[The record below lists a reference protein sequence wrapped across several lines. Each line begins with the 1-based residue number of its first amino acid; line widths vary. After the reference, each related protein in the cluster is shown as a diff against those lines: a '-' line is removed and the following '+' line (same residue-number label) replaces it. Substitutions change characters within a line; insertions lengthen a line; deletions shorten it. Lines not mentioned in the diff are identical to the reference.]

1 MKKLIYYIIRL
12 QPDNLMSMHQPQT
25 HTQKKNKKKKLQY
38 FTSWYL
44 FLLSYGYWTWQ
55 VISPAFHHPTPKYRL
70 GRNIFS
76 LLKASTS
83 TLNRRSLP
91 RPHNQL
97 IGNSVLPLSWLAGWF
112 LILTNVSLY
121 VWCLCGF
128 PSIHQAGF
136 HLQIRQVKLLDYTI
150 I

>member
-1 MKKLIYYIIRL
+1 MV

-25 HTQKKNKKKKLQY
+25 HTQKKNKKKKPTIFHILI
-38 FTSWYL
+38 S
-44 FLLSYGYWTWQ
+44 LSSIIWKLNMTQ

-97 IGNSVLPLSWLAGWF
+97 IGNSVLPLSWLAGW
-112 LILTNVSLY
+112 LLTLTNVSLY

-136 HLQIRQVKLLDYTI
+136 HVYSVLPRQT
-150 I
+150 

>member
-1 MKKLIYYIIRL
+1 MV

-25 HTQKKNKKKKLQY
+25 HTQKKNKKKKPTIFHILI
-38 FTSWYL
+38 S
-44 FLLSYGYWTWQ
+44 LSSIIWILNMTQ

-97 IGNSVLPLSWLAGWF
+97 IGNSVLPLSWLAGLAPHIDER
-112 LILTNVSLY
+112 LIICMVSL
-121 VWCLCGF
+121 WF
-128 PSIHQAGF
+128 PLNPPGRISRLFSATTSNLTEF
-136 HLQIRQVKLLDYTI
+136 YKHLQLF
-150 I
+150 

>member
-1 MKKLIYYIIRL
+1 MRAEQNMV

-25 HTQKKNKKKKLQY
+25 HTQKKNKKKKPTIFHILI
-38 FTSWYL
+38 S
-44 FLLSYGYWTWQ
+44 LSSIIWILNMTQ

-97 IGNSVLPLSWLAGWF
+97 IGNSVLPLSWLAGW
-112 LILTNVSLY
+112 LLTLTNVSLY